1 MVKKV
6 AKVKFISIIG
16 MNEPLSMVNLV
27 QRRGESA
34 VVTAAV
40 QKSSSG
46 LIFSLRGVSCLN
58 ISTKNKYSILKY
70 ISSLIVLYNQN
81 NIVAWV

>member
-1 MVKKV
+1 
-6 AKVKFISIIG
+6 
-16 MNEPLSMVNLV
+16 MVNLV

-34 VVTAAV
+34 VMAAAV

-58 ISTKNKYSILKY
+58 ILHQEDGTGS
-70 ISSLIVLYNQN
+70 VLS
-81 NIVAWV
+81 